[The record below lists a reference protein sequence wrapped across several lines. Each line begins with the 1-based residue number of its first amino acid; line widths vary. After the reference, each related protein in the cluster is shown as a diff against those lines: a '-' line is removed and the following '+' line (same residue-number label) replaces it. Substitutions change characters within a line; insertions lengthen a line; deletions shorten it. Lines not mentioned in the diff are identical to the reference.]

1 MNIMTSPQQA
11 FLFDLPAQPSAS
23 IIPTASA
30 IPTTAGGLSPVMA
43 QYCQIKEDY
52 PGSLLFF
59 RMGDFYELFFEDA
72 VIAARD
78 LNITLTKRGKQD
90 GTDIPMCGVPV
101 HTCEAYLAKLI
112 RMNHKVAICEQ
123 IEDPETAKKRGSKGP
138 LKRDVVRLVTAGT
151 LTEDGLLQASQHNF
165 LVALSPVTQKMV
177 GVAVIDLSTG
187 SFLIEET
194 DLNGV
199 PAVLARL
206 RPAEI
211 LIPDRLM
218 EDPNLYEH
226 LNLWKRQ
233 LTPMPQARFDA
244 RNGRDRL
251 ETIYNVHTLDGFG
264 KFSEAQIR
272 AAGALVDY
280 IHLTQKSA
288 LKLLDRPRLIV
299 SQSLMMIDPATRRS
313 LELVYTLSGQR
324 SGSLLDTIDRTMTAA
339 GGRLLSLQLSA
350 PLTQPAPIN
359 QRLDKVAFFVESPGQ
374 TQNIRELLK
383 ECPDIERSL
392 SRVNFNRAGPRDLA
406 AIRQGLS
413 QSQLIQAILEQQ
425 AIPVGLQRDCQKLG
439 HHLTLI
445 DRLNRA
451 LADTLP
457 IHARDGDFIA
467 PGYHDG
473 LDTFRELRDNGRDF
487 AAQLQQKYSVLSGI
501 PSLKVK
507 HNNILG
513 YHIDI
518 TPSYASKVPD
528 DFIHRQTLASSIRY
542 TTVELSELENRI
554 EAATRQTLELELQL
568 FADLVHDIQGHA
580 AAILDTCRALA
591 RIDVTTALATLAIEG
606 GYCRP
611 LIDDSLM
618 FEIEAGQ
625 HPVVA
630 HALSQQDNKPFVGN
644 SCLLNDDTKLLL
656 LTGPNMAGKST
667 YLRQNALIAIMAQMG
682 SYVPA
687 SHAHIGVIDR
697 IFSRVGAADDLA
709 SGRSTFM
716 VEMIEAAAIL
726 HQATERSFV
735 ILDEL
740 GRGTATYDGLSIAWA
755 VVESLCHDTKCR
767 GLFATHYHELTQ
779 LALTLMMLKCFTM
792 RIQEW
797 GGRVVFLH
805 EVIPGAADKSYGIHV
820 ASLAGLP
827 DAVVRRATEI
837 LGQLEQK
844 EKPAVTV
851 SSVSVP
857 TVTVSSAPAISG
869 LEKKLHALD
878 IDSLS
883 AREALDVLYQLK
895 SDCKIL
901 ERPQYISA

>member
-1 MNIMTSPQQA
+1 MNVMTSPQQA
-11 FLFDLPAQPSAS
+11 FLFDMPAESSAS
-23 IIPTASA
+23 ATPTA
-30 IPTTAGGLSPVMA
+30 TGGLSPVMA
-43 QYCQIKEDY
+43 QYCQIKQDY
-52 PGSLLFF
+52 PGTLLFF

-151 LTEDGLLQASQHNF
+151 LTEDGLLHANQHNF
-165 LVALSPVTQKMV
+165 LLALSPLTQKMV

-199 PAVLARL
+199 PAVLGRL

-226 LNLWKRQ
+226 LNVWKRQ

-244 RNGRDRL
+244 RNGRTRL

-288 LKLLDRPRLIV
+288 LKLLDRPRLILPA
-299 SQSLMMIDPATRRS
+299 SLMMIDPATRRS
-313 LELVYTLSGQR
+313 LELVDTLSGQR
-324 SGSLLDTIDRTMTAA
+324 SGSLIDTIDRTLTAA

-350 PLTQPAPIN
+350 PLTQPDPIN
-359 QRLDKVAFFVESPGQ
+359 QRLDKVTFFVESPAQ
-374 TQNIRELLK
+374 TQNIRNLLK

-406 AIRQGLS
+406 AIRQGLY
-413 QSQLIQAILEQQ
+413 QAQLIQTTLQQ
-425 AIPVGLQRDCQKLG
+425 QKIPLGLQRDCQKLG

-451 LADTLP
+451 LAETLP

-487 AAQLQQKYSVLSGI
+487 AAQLQQKYCVLTAI
-501 PSLKVK
+501 PSLKIK

-528 DFIHRQTLASSIRY
+528 DFIHRQTLASSLRY
-542 TTVELSELENRI
+542 TTVELSELESRI
-554 EAATRQTLELELQL
+554 EAAARQTLELELQL
-568 FADLVHDIQGHA
+568 FADLIQDIQGHA

-611 LIDDSLM
+611 RIDDSLM
-618 FEIEAGQ
+618 FEIDGGQ

-644 SCLLNDDTKLLL
+644 NCLLNDDTKLLL

-667 YLRQNALIAIMAQMG
+667 YLRQNALITIMAQMG

-687 SHAHIGVIDR
+687 THAHIGVVDR

-726 HQATERSFV
+726 HQATETSFV

-779 LALTLMMLKCFTM
+779 LASTLTMLKCFTM

-797 GGRVVFLH
+797 EGKVVFLH

-827 DAVVRRATEI
+827 DAVIRRATQI
-837 LGQLEQK
+837 LDQLEQK
-844 EKPAVTV
+844 EKPTV
-851 SSVSVP
+851 S
-857 TVTVSSAPAISG
+857 VSSAPLPAQTPVISL

-895 SDCKIL
+895 SDCKN
-901 ERPQYISA
+901 